1 MRKISF
7 LVLVGILAFPLESCS
22 LMSTFA
28 KKSVETVVE
37 DEKKDVKQSNINP
50 KLEKNEPKTSKAEA
64 FQSTGREEHVAG
76 LIPATKPDIR
86 VRSSIRGRK
95 DPFAVVAIQPQI
107 EIKKD
112 KKRVKSIP
120 KPTISPSTTPG
131 DFSSIPNLEEISVA
145 NLAENVVIT
154 GLVESSDRIELIVRA
169 PEETSARY
177 VEIGQYLSN
186 GQVLV
191 KRIEH
196 SFPTPLVILEQNG
209 VEVKKPVGEVNEY
222 ATLE

>member
-37 DEKKDVKQSNINP
+37 DGKKDVKQSNINQ
-50 KLEKNEPKTSKAEA
+50 KLEKNKPKTSKAEA
-64 FQSTGREEHVAG
+64 FQPTGREENVAG

-86 VRSSIRGRK
+86 VRSSIRGRQ

-112 KKRVKSIP
+112 KKKVKSIP
-120 KPTISPSTTPG
+120 KPTPSTTPE
-131 DFSSIPNLEEISVA
+131 DFTSIPNLEEISVA

-177 VEIGQYLSN
+177 VQIGQYLSN

>member
-37 DEKKDVKQSNINP
+37 DGKKDVKQSNINP
-50 KLEKNEPKTSKAEA
+50 KLQKNEPKTSKAEA
-64 FQSTGREEHVAG
+64 FQPKGREEHVAG

-112 KKRVKSIP
+112 RKKVKSIP
-120 KPTISPSTTPG
+120 KPTSSTTPE
-131 DFSSIPNLEEISVA
+131 DFTSIPNLEEISVA

-177 VEIGQYLSN
+177 VQIGQYLSN

-209 VEVKKPVGEVNEY
+209 VEVKKPVGEINELV
-222 ATLE
+222 TLEET